1 MHRKWT
7 VFVALHQST
16 REKKQKMTYLFGNLA
31 KKQYLCTRKKR
42 KRLFCHDFLMVNIA
56 EWSSW

>member
-7 VFVALHQST
+7 VFVALHQSA

-31 KKQYLCTRKKR
+31 KKQYLCTRKKGNGY
-42 KRLFCHDFLMVNIA
+42 FAMI
-56 EWSSW
+56 S